1 MARHSAPSRVWSSC
15 ARVDEIA
22 VLCVQRQLGDMTV
35 SQTMAVDRDNTR
47 TSASRA
53 PVNYIIDRSAE
64 LLTASTLYVMG
75 LRNPA
80 IYWNG
85 RRLRARA
92 LSTLTAA
99 GTRRCCR
106 TADTHTS
113 TATASSRLRS

>member
-1 MARHSAPSRVWSSC
+1 MARHLAPSRVWSSC
-15 ARVDEIA
+15 ARVDETA
-22 VLCVQRQLGDMTV
+22 VLTEQRQLGDMTV
-35 SQTMAVDRDNTR
+35 SHTMAVDRDNTR

-85 RRLRARA
+85 Q
-92 LSTLTAA
+92 
-99 GTRRCCR
+99 
-106 TADTHTS
+106 
-113 TATASSRLRS
+113 